1 MTNPIP
7 AEPPKS
13 SDERLIER
21 IKAGDDA
28 AFQQLVQRYQNRV
41 YSLVHRIVN
50 MPEDTEDIAQ
60 EVFVTLHRS
69 MANFRGECA
78 FSTWM
83 YRITVNHCKNRLK
96 YLQRRNFHRADAI
109 EDTAESDLRAPVSM
123 SFADPEQQMIGK
135 QLETII
141 QQELSQLD
149 EEYRIVLILRDIEHL
164 SYDHISD
171 ITGLALGTV
180 KSRLHRARSALKER
194 MEQYFS

>member
-1 MTNPIP
+1 MTQAIV
-7 AEPPKS
+7 AERPTQT
-13 SDERLIER
+13 DEELIER
-21 IKAGDDA
+21 TKDGDDQ
-28 AFQQLVQRYQNRV
+28 AFQVLIHRYQNRV
-41 YSLVHRIVN
+41 FSLVHRIVH
-50 MPEDTEDIAQ
+50 MPEDTEDLAQ

-109 EDTAESDLRAPVSM
+109 EETAESELNAPVSIT
-123 SFADPEQQMIGK
+123 FANPEQLLLGRE
-135 QLETII
+135 LEGVI
-141 QQELSQLD
+141 QKELSEL
-149 EEYRIVLILRDIEHL
+149 EEEHRIVLILRDLEHL
-164 SYDHISD
+164 SYDEISD

-194 MEQYFS
+194 MERYFQ